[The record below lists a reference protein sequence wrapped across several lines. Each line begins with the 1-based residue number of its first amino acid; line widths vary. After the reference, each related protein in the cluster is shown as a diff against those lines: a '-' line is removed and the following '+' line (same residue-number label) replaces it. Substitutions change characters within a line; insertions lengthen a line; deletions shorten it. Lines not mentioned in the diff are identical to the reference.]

1 MKFGLIPVNVGGP
14 DAGENMVRLGQESEA
29 VGMESLWTFEHVII
43 PLDYQSR
50 YPYHHSGKL
59 KADPDTNFIDPLIA
73 LSYLAAKT
81 ERLRLGTGVNI
92 APQSNPL
99 TLAKQAASLD
109 YLSGG
114 RLMLGLGAGWLEEEF
129 RAMGAPFERRGA
141 RFDDYLVAMKK
152 VWAGEVV
159 EHRSEF
165 LDWSGFKSYP
175 LPVQKPHVPLIIGGT
190 TPAAVRRV
198 AAHGDGW
205 ITVGTPE
212 ELASSHALLKE
223 ECAKLGR
230 DPDSIEI
237 TATWIYVKE
246 GANAIKAYEDMGVSR
261 LLTHGAALGPGDPF
275 TNLERFGDEV
285 IAKF

>member
-1 MKFGLIPVNVGGP
+1 MKFGLIAVNVGGP
-14 DAGENMVRLGQESEA
+14 GAAENMVRLGQEAEGL
-29 VGMESLWTFEHVII
+29 GMESLWTFEHVII

-73 LSYLAAKT
+73 LTYLAAKT
-81 ERLRLGTGVNI
+81 ERLRLGTGINI
-92 APQSNPL
+92 VPQTNPL
-99 TLAKQAASLD
+99 TFAKQAASLD

-129 RAMGAPFERRGA
+129 RAMGTPFERRGA
-141 RFDDYLVAMKK
+141 RFDDYLVAIKK
-152 VWAGEVV
+152 VWTGEVV

-175 LPVQKPHVPLIIGGT
+175 LPVQKPHIPLVIGGT
-190 TPAAVRRV
+190 TPPAVRRV

-212 ELASSHALLKE
+212 ELAPSHALLKE

-230 DPDSIEI
+230 DPESIEI

-246 GANAIKAYEDMGVSR
+246 GADSIKAYEDMGVSR
-261 LLTHGAALGPGDPF
+261 LLIHWEALGPDDPF
-275 TNLERFGDEV
+275 TNLERFGNEV